1 MAPLSP
7 HWFSLLAFPVAPLK
21 EPDRLIALDGELQ
34 THGIACN
41 DAANTSINDAIALV
55 VLAPRS
61 AAVEVMMLSV
71 ARPSDGPGRERPSV
85 RRVGHRGCW
94 FESRRSRSSLEVRT
108 RTPCA
113 DPLMLCYSVVSP
125 RSSGGDHC
133 TNC

>member
-1 MAPLSP
+1 MEASVSDGSTEPTLVQLVGIS
-7 HWFSLLAFPVAPLK
+7 SCSTE

-41 DAANTSINDAIALV
+41 DAGNTSINDAIALV

-94 FESRRSRSSLEVRT
+94 FEESPLPEFAGGSHENAAWSSVSLVRRRVRIW
-108 RTPCA
+108 
-113 DPLMLCYSVVSP
+113 
-125 RSSGGDHC
+125 
-133 TNC
+133 